1 MYKFNLLSRLRNLQ
15 TVNLSFWNSLNLV
28 FSCRFLSLATFA
40 EEHIE
45 DEDAPVFLRFI
56 NLLINDAIY
65 LLDEALGYMKQI
77 QEQQIEQESWANL
90 PPQERSQNE
99 SQLMHIGR
107 LARYHNIMGTGMF
120 YRTTIRKYTD
130 RGNLNG

>member
-1 MYKFNLLSRLRNLQ
+1 MHVILTNTITLR
-15 TVNLSFWNSLNLV
+15 
-28 FSCRFLSLATFA
+28 RD
-40 EEHIE
+40 H
-45 DEDAPVFLRFI
+45 

-107 LARYHNIMGTGMF
+107 LARYHNIMGTGKF
-120 YRTTIRKYTD
+120 
-130 RGNLNG
+130 

>member
-1 MYKFNLLSRLRNLQ
+1 MSLHYFYLSC
-15 TVNLSFWNSLNLV
+15 TSF
-28 FSCRFLSLATFA
+28 RFLSLATYA

-45 DEDAPVFLRFI
+45 AEEAPVFLRFI

-77 QEQQIEQESWANL
+77 QEQQIEQESWSNL

-107 LARYHNIMGTGMF
+107 LARYHNIMGTGMS
-120 YRTTIRKYTD
+120 YRGIFFLEKNPYC
-130 RGNLNG
+130 